1 MADEYDIQQSLLE
14 QDEEFLMQNRQY
26 TWIPDSNG
34 GSYAAGSQIVIDG
47 SPHANSGKY
56 FSAANSFI
64 QIPLVMTLQSV
75 VGNLNN
81 ITSENDFAL
90 SLKNGYHQLVHSMSV
105 EISNNSVVSTTSYTN
120 MHINYKLLTTM
131 SVDDERNFGPSI
143 GFVKDDAQ
151 SLRYVSADPAY
162 GLGEMNNTI
171 VKSLFDPALGYNQS
185 SSFAN
190 TGRLQ
195 RMQQS
200 TSYDPLMKTNE
211 TIANVIASGKNY
223 CQRDS
228 IAAATGA
235 NTGTVVNHYITATL
249 PLNILSDLFA
259 KLPLVKGMYLKIV
272 LNLNTNCSSSMVLGE
287 GKLYKSVTSSSQNNV
302 IPFMI
307 SPCITTQGLNAVG
320 AVACTSLQA
329 SIAVAKNSFSGT
341 TYSHPTLSQ
350 VRLYASLC
358 DLSPSCEQM
367 YLSKMP
373 TKQIKYND
381 IMQLQLMNVA
391 ANSSFSH
398 ILTNGVSRVRRLI
411 GIPKISSL
419 SNYAGATSF
428 ISPMA
433 SPFTSCPGTVSGQ
446 SITNFNVLLSGVN
459 VFAQNLNYGFETFFQ
474 ELRKANSI
482 NGGNSIGLSSGLLSQ
497 YDFENAYRY
506 LCVDLSRKSSE
517 AVDNISKSI
526 QVVLQ

>member
-1 MADEYDIQQSLLE
+1 
-14 QDEEFLMQNRQY
+14 
-26 TWIPDSNG
+26 
-34 GSYAAGSQIVIDG
+34 
-47 SPHANSGKY
+47 
-56 FSAANSFI
+56 
-64 QIPLVMTLQSV
+64 
-75 VGNLNN
+75 
-81 ITSENDFAL
+81 
-90 SLKNGYHQLVHSMSV
+90 
-105 EISNNSVVSTTSYTN
+105 
-120 MHINYKLLTTM
+120 M
-131 SVDDERNFGPSI
+131 SVDDQRNFGPSI
-143 GFVKDDAQ
+143 GFVKDDPQ
-151 SLRYVSADPAY
+151 SLRYVNADSAY
-162 GLGEMNNTI
+162 GLGEINNAI
-171 VKSLFDPALGYNQS
+171 VKSLVDPALGYNQS
-185 SSFAN
+185 LSFAN

-200 TSYDPLMKTNE
+200 TSYNPLMKANE

-228 IAAATGA
+228 IVAAAGL
-235 NTGTVVNHYITATL
+235 NTGTIVNHYITATF

-259 KLPLVKGMYLKIV
+259 KLPLVKGMYLKTV

-302 IPFMI
+302 ISFMI

-329 SIAVAKNSFSGT
+329 FIAVAKKSFSGT

-358 DLSPSCEQM
+358 DLSPSCEEM

-381 IMQLQLMNVA
+381 IMQFQLMNVA

-411 GIPKISSL
+411 RIPMISSL
-419 SNYAGATSF
+419 ANHASATTF
-428 ISPMA
+428 ISRMA
-433 SPFTSCPGTVSGQ
+433 SPFTSCQGTVSGQ

-474 ELRKANSI
+474 ELRRANSI
-482 NGGNSIGLSSGLLSQ
+482 NGGNSLGLSSGLLSQ
-497 YDFENAYRY
+497 
-506 LCVDLSRKSSE
+506 
-517 AVDNISKSI
+517 
-526 QVVLQ
+526 

>member
-47 SPHANSGKY
+47 SPLANSGKY

-81 ITSENDFAL
+81 ITSENNFAL

-120 MHINYKLLTTM
+120 MHINYKLLTSM
-131 SVDDERNFGPSI
+131 SLDDERNFGPSI
-143 GFVKDDAQ
+143 GFVKDDSQ
-151 SLRYVSADPAY
+151 SLRYVTADSAY
-162 GLGEMNNTI
+162 GLGETNNSI
-171 VKSLFDPALGYNQS
+171 VKSLFAALGYNQS

-200 TSYDPLMKTNE
+200 TSYDPVMKTNE

-228 IAAATGA
+228 IAAATGV
-235 NTGTVVNHYITATL
+235 NTGTIVNYYITATL

-272 LNLNTNCSSSMVLGE
+272 LNLNTNCSSSMVLAV

-307 SPCITTQGLNAVG
+307 SLCITTQGLNAVG

-329 SIAVAKNSFSGT
+329 SIAVAKN
-341 TYSHPTLSQ
+341 H
-350 VRLYASLC
+350 
-358 DLSPSCEQM
+358 SPER
-367 YLSKMP
+367 
-373 TKQIKYND
+373 
-381 IMQLQLMNVA
+381 
-391 ANSSFSH
+391 H
-398 ILTNGVSRVRRLI
+398 ILI
-411 GIPKISSL
+411 
-419 SNYAGATSF
+419 
-428 ISPMA
+428 
-433 SPFTSCPGTVSGQ
+433 
-446 SITNFNVLLSGVN
+446 LLSH
-459 VFAQNLNYGFETFFQ
+459 
-474 ELRKANSI
+474 K
-482 NGGNSIGLSSGLLSQ
+482 
-497 YDFENAYRY
+497 
-506 LCVDLSRKSSE
+506 
-517 AVDNISKSI
+517 
-526 QVVLQ
+526 